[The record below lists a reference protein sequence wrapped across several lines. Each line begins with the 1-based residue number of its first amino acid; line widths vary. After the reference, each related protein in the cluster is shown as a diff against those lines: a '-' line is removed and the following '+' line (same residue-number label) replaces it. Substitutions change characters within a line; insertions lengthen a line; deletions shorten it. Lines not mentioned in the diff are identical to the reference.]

1 MLDKW
6 NDSFAKSQLEKYG
19 WKRQVQKDFTLL
31 TISDLRWLTSICS
44 GEGLGKEKHGN
55 AKHITVTVKNDTK
68 GVGSNN
74 EQWDFAWWDHLYN
87 KSANAVSV
95 AKDSEA
101 GVVSYVDRKVRICTS

>member
-1 MLDKW
+1 M
-6 NDSFAKSQLEKYG
+6 
-19 WKRQVQKDFTLL
+19 
-31 TISDLRWLTSICS
+31 TSICS